1 MLLLDLAIVMLDKL
15 GLHLRLNSYKES
27 TKKSLTL

>member
-27 TKKSLTL
+27 TKSLTL